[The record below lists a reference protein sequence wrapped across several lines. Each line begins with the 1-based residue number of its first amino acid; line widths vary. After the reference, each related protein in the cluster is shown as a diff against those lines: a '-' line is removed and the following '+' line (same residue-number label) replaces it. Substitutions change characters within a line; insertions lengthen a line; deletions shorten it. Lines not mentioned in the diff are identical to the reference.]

1 MIQISNRRICQ
12 VTWAASLLLALSGRG
27 RAQEPTPPAP
37 ERTIKVF
44 QLANA
49 RAGQLVEVL
58 ESVVQEGRLA
68 VDERTNSILLSG
80 DAETARIAEALIEKL
95 DSQETK
101 REASPAQADRP
112 RSLQVRLIW
121 LVSGLQDERAPPAKD
136 LEPVLKEL
144 SALGIEGLRVVSNAL
159 VNIRSDEFSL
169 QGTPMV
175 GRPVRLEAQGNC
187 EWTANEPQPTVR
199 LVIRVQGTTPDSQRP
214 APRQSDLVSLSTTID
229 APFGQFVVLG
239 AAPMGE
245 MTSVF
250 VLQIVPK

>member
-1 MIQISNRRICQ
+1 MTEVSKRHVIRRLTLA
-12 VTWAASLLLALSGRG
+12 VGLLLALSGRG
-27 RAQEPTPPAP
+27 RAQEATPPEP
-37 ERTIKVF
+37 PRTIQMF
-44 QLANA
+44 RLANA
-49 RAGQLVEVL
+49 RAAQMVEVL
-58 ESVVQEGRLA
+58 ESVVKEGRLA
-68 VDERTNSILLSG
+68 VDERTNSILLMA
-80 DAETARIAEALIEKL
+80 DPETTRIVSALVEKL

-101 REASPAQADRP
+101 APPAQADRP

-121 LVSGLQDERAPPAKD
+121 LVTGLQDERAPPAKD

-159 VNIRSDEFSL
+159 VNIRSNEFQL
-169 QGTPMV
+169 QGTPQLQ
-175 GRPVRLEAQGNC
+175 GPVRLAASGTFR
-187 EWTANEPQPTVR
+187 WTANEPQPTARVSIQVQSVR
-199 LVIRVQGTTPDSQRP
+199 PDPQRS
-214 APRQSDLVSLSTTID
+214 ADLVSLSTTID